1 MTSKGPAASPR
12 ELIRDWYATLAAG
25 DVAGALDAFD
35 PDIEWIEAESS
46 PYGGSAPIRGREAV
60 LRGVWLPLREDWEH
74 IVIEPHEL
82 IELPSGVLALVRY
95 RGVRRGTGACLD
107 AQAAHLWDVEGDRIT
122 RYRGFADT
130 YALQL
135 ATGSQAD
142 RNRDLACAEC
152 EISGSG
158 EVDRLDHL
166 VAEDV
171 VHHDPHHPYAA
182 RGLNGLNATTGP
194 TRERFPEFEITVLW
208 WRSTW

>member
-25 DVAGALDAFD
+25 DIAGALAAFD
-35 PDIEWIEAESS
+35 PGIEWIEAESS
-46 PYGGSAPIRGREAV
+46 PYGGSAPIRGPEAV
-60 LRGVWLPLREDWEH
+60 LRGVWLPLREDWER

-95 RGVRRGTGACLD
+95 RGVRRGTGARID

-135 ATGSQAD
+135 ATASNL
-142 RNRDLACAEC
+142 NRDLAGAES
-152 EISGSG
+152 EIRGTG
-158 EVDRLDHL
+158 EVQRLDHI
-166 VAEDV
+166 VADDV
-171 VHHDPHHPYAA
+171 VHHDPHDPDAA
-182 RGLNGLNATTGP
+182 GGLKGLKATIGP
-194 TRERFPEFEITVLW
+194 TREPFPEFEITVLW